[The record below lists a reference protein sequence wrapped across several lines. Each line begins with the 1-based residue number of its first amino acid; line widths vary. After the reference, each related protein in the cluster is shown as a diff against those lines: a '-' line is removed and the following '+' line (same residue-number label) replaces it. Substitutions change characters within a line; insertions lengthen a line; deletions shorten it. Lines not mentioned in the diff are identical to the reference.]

1 MHVGVG
7 TVFSPFFLK
16 NIVPFTLFSSLFS
29 HTLAPKGQ
37 GEKTKKN
44 KGTCKKIW
52 EREFVETTLEEEGKC
67 QPGKEM
73 PLLGKRRRGR
83 GRKGNLD
90 NSTLPGSDLHNEGG
104 IGLIPVPPTLPPVFL
119 ARSDSFGG
127 SVPTTTTI
135 TSRRGGKTATASVGL
150 RCWWDEI
157 ASGRI

>member
-1 MHVGVG
+1 MH
-7 TVFSPFFLK
+7 FFVK
-16 NIVPFTLFSSLFS
+16 NIVPFTLFPSLFS
-29 HTLAPKGQ
+29 HIRSLRKVRVKRQ
-37 GEKTKKN
+37 
-44 KGTCKKIW
+44 KKI
-52 EREFVETTLEEEGKC
+52 EEHARKFGRGNSWKQEGKC

-104 IGLIPVPPTLPPVFL
+104 IGLIPVPPTLPLAFL

-127 SVPTTTTI
+127 SVPTTTT
-135 TSRRGGKTATASVGL
+135 TKRRGGGKTATASVGL
-150 RCWWDEI
+150 RRWWYEI